1 MGSRGSGV
9 PGPTLFLLLV
19 LPPPLLSAGSFQH
32 DGPGWKDLHHLSLD
46 WGNLYRHLSQD
57 AGTFH
62 HLRGPSTWTRKSR
75 AEDKNSC
82 QSSFDLYFILDM
94 SGSVNNNWMDIY
106 TFVEDLVK
114 KFDNPNLRMS
124 FITYSTLGH
133 TLMKLTSDR
142 NEIRDG
148 LSRLQNIVPSGATH
162 MQEGFKKANEQI
174 QQANSGENKVPS
186 MIISLTDGTLEEAPF
201 EMTKEEA
208 DKARKMGATVYCV
221 GVKDFEEDQLLE
233 IADSPRHVFGVD
245 QGFKALKYI
254 VEPLGTKS
262 CIEITAVEPSSV
274 CTGDENELM
283 ISGKGFNNAKK
294 KDEVICRFKFS
305 DKQFFDIKA
314 KSVKDTSIT
323 CPGVKIEKPDQ
334 EVFVEVS
341 LNNGVSVI
349 NNNVSITSKNCAS
362 TREGAPDDKSAP
374 PAAPPADPPADPPT
388 AQQPPEEPPSSPPP
402 QFIPYVNPLYFSAL
416 IPALLLFLLVL
427 WCIWWLCRR
436 KTTKEPP
443 PVQKPEREPEETCQM
458 SCPTVIVPCGCQGG
472 GMKRMEGK
480 LDTLCDFVQRCNQM
494 SLMWCPPRDTGKC
507 LNFALM
513 KPHCGQLHCSP
524 KVCLQPSR
532 ECFSVNSCCSRCQC
546 PPPVCSRLPSRMQPL
561 ISPPARPRCGA
572 TLSLQ
577 PP

>member
-19 LPPPLLSAGSFQH
+19 LPPPLLSAESFQH

-57 AGTFH
+57 AGNFH

-162 MQEGFKKANEQI
+162 MQEGFKKA
-174 QQANSGENKVPS
+174 
-186 MIISLTDGTLEEAPF
+186 
-201 EMTKEEA
+201 

-305 DKQFFDIKA
+305 DKQFFEIKA

-362 TREGAPDDKSAP
+362 TREGGPDDKSAP
-374 PAAPPADPPADPPT
+374 PAAPPAAPPT
-388 AQQPPEEPPSSPPP
+388 AQQTPEEPPSSPPP

-458 SCPTVIVPCGCQGG
+458 SCPTVIVPCGCQGVR
-472 GMKRMEGK
+472 MKRME
-480 LDTLCDFVQRCNQM
+480 
-494 SLMWCPPRDTGKC
+494 GKC

-561 ISPPARPRCGA
+561 VSPPARPRCGA